1 MGKGQNMNEFTLYT
15 LTYLL
20 SEALGTYAVYKL
32 IKSCLGERIIKK
44 SVELLSFAGYYL
56 AMVLVYLI
64 LNIPIANLAL
74 NFIVIFLLTLMYA
87 SSIKKK
93 ILIDILICVFMVGA
107 EMVIVTLTGY
117 IDFPIAE
124 RNDFNSI
131 FGIVVINVLKYA
143 VSMIVS
149 GFKNIKIGNTLPEVY
164 WISLFLIP
172 TSSLFMLVTIFQS
185 TGLSMYQI
193 AISTISVLIIN
204 FTVFFLFDRVARLYQ
219 DKQEKVLIE
228 QQNKYYENQL
238 QIINETQENSNI
250 LKHDMKNHL
259 MSLFSDIKSGN
270 LSEAQKHISDI
281 VDVYESGTEIINT
294 GYPAIDSLVNFKL
307 QTTKQNGVRVSV
319 NASLPSDLNL
329 SSFDMT
335 VILGNLLDNALQA
348 VSLVTE
354 NGFIDFAIHYS
365 KGMLLIKVTNPFKT
379 AIKRE
384 KGVIVTSKADKENH
398 GYGLKSVNETVEKY
412 NGTVNI
418 NPDND
423 IFTVTVVL
431 YID

>member
-1 MGKGQNMNEFTLYT
+1 MNEFTLYT

-20 SEALGTYAVYKL
+20 SQALGIYSVYKL
-32 IKSCLGERIIKK
+32 IKSFFKGCKIKNLAETMLY
-44 SVELLSFAGYYL
+44 VLYYAL
-56 AMVLVYLI
+56 TATVYLTI
-64 LNIPIANLAL
+64 NIPLINL
-74 NFIVIFLLTLMYA
+74 IVNITAIFLLTFLYQ

-93 ILIDILICVFMVGA
+93 LLVGLLTYIFMFGT
-107 EMVIVTLTGY
+107 EMIVVTLTGY

-124 RNDFNSI
+124 RNDYNSI
-131 FGIVVINVLKYA
+131 FGIVMVNVLLYA
-143 VSMIVS
+143 VSMAAN

-219 DKQEKVLIE
+219 DKQEKGLIE

-238 QIINETQENSNI
+238 QIINETQETSNI
-250 LKHDMKNHL
+250 LRHDMKNHL
-259 MSLFSDIKSGN
+259 RSLFSDIKSGN

-307 QTTKQNGVRVSV
+307 QTAKQNGVRVSV

>member
-1 MGKGQNMNEFTLYT
+1 MNEFTLYT

-20 SEALGTYAVYKL
+20 SQALGIYSVYKL
-32 IKSCLGERIIKK
+32 IKSFFDGCKIKN
-44 SVELLSFAGYYL
+44 SAEAMLYMLYYAL
-56 AMVLVYLI
+56 TTIVYLTI
-64 LNIPIANLAL
+64 NIPLINLIVNIIA
-74 NFIVIFLLTLMYA
+74 VFLLTFLYQ

-93 ILIDILICVFMVGA
+93 LLVGLLTYTFMFGT
-107 EMVIVTLTGY
+107 EMVVVTLTGY

-124 RNDFNSI
+124 RNDYHSV
-131 FGIVVINVLKYA
+131 FGIVMVNVLIYA
-143 VSMIVS
+143 VSMAAS

-193 AISTISVLIIN
+193 AISTIAVLIIN
-204 FTVFFLFDRVARLYQ
+204 FTVFFLFDRVARLYKE
-219 DKQEKVLIE
+219 KQEKVLIE

-238 QIINETQENSNI
+238 QIINETQETSNI

-259 MSLFSDIKSGN
+259 RSLFSDIKSGN

-294 GYPAIDSLVNFKL
+294 GYTAIDSLVNFKL
-307 QTTKQNGVRVSV
+307 QTAKQNGVRVSV

-354 NGFIDFAIHYS
+354 NRFIDFAIHYS

-384 KGVIVTSKADKENH
+384 KGAIVTSKADKENH

>member
-1 MGKGQNMNEFTLYT
+1 MNEFTLYT

-20 SEALGTYAVYKL
+20 SQALGIYSVYKL
-32 IKSCLGERIIKK
+32 IKSFFDDCKIKN
-44 SVELLSFAGYYL
+44 SAEAMLYMLYYAL
-56 AMVLVYLI
+56 TTIVYLTI
-64 LNIPIANLAL
+64 NIPLINLIVNIIA
-74 NFIVIFLLTLMYA
+74 VFLLTFLYQ

-93 ILIDILICVFMVGA
+93 LLVGLLTYSFMFGT
-107 EMVIVTLTGY
+107 EMVVVTLTGY

-124 RNDFNSI
+124 RNDYHSV
-131 FGIVVINVLKYA
+131 FGIVMVNVLIYA
-143 VSMIVS
+143 VSMAAS

-193 AISTISVLIIN
+193 AISTIAVLIIN
-204 FTVFFLFDRVARLYQ
+204 FTVFFLFDRVARLYKE
-219 DKQEKVLIE
+219 KQEKVLIE

-238 QIINETQENSNI
+238 QIINETQETSNI

-259 MSLFSDIKSGN
+259 RSLFSDIKSGN

-294 GYPAIDSLVNFKL
+294 GYPSIDSLVNFKL
-307 QTTKQNGVRVSV
+307 QTAKQNGIRVSV

-398 GYGLKSVNETVEKY
+398 GYGLKSVNETVDKY

>member
-1 MGKGQNMNEFTLYT
+1 MNEFTLYT
-15 LTYLL
+15 ITYLL
-20 SEALGTYAVYKL
+20 SQALGIYSVYKL
-32 IKSCLGERIIKK
+32 IKSFFDSCKIKNLA
-44 SVELLSFAGYYL
+44 EAMLYMLYYAL
-56 AMVLVYLI
+56 TAIVYLTI
-64 LNIPIANLAL
+64 NIPLINLIVNIIA
-74 NFIVIFLLTLMYA
+74 VFLLTFLYQ

-93 ILIDILICVFMVGA
+93 LLVGLLTYTFMFGT
-107 EMVIVTLTGY
+107 EMIVVTLTGY

-124 RNDFNSI
+124 RNDYHSV
-131 FGIVVINVLKYA
+131 FGIVMVNVLIYA
-143 VSMIVS
+143 VSMAAS

-172 TSSLFMLVTIFQS
+172 ISSLFMLVTIFQS

-193 AISTISVLIIN
+193 AISTIAVLIIN
-204 FTVFFLFDRVARLYQ
+204 FTVFFLFDRVARLYKE
-219 DKQEKVLIE
+219 KQEKVLIE

-238 QIINETQENSNI
+238 QIINETQDTSNI

-259 MSLFSDIKSGN
+259 RSLFSDIKSGN

-294 GYPAIDSLVNFKL
+294 GYPTIDSLVNFKL
-307 QTTKQNGVRVSV
+307 QTAKQNGIRVSV

-348 VSLVTE
+348 VSFVTE

>member
-1 MGKGQNMNEFTLYT
+1 MNEFTLYT

-20 SEALGTYAVYKL
+20 SQALGIYSVYKL
-32 IKSCLGERIIKK
+32 IKSFFDGCKIKN
-44 SVELLSFAGYYL
+44 SVEAMLYMLYYAL
-56 AMVLVYLI
+56 TATVYLTI
-64 LNIPIANLAL
+64 NIPLINLIVNIIA
-74 NFIVIFLLTLMYA
+74 IFLLTFLYQ

-93 ILIDILICVFMVGA
+93 LLVGLLTYIFMFGT
-107 EMVIVTLTGY
+107 EMIVVTLTGY

-124 RNDFNSI
+124 RNDYHSV
-131 FGIVVINVLKYA
+131 FGIVMVNVLIYA
-143 VSMIVS
+143 VSMAAN
-149 GFKNIKIGNTLPEVY
+149 GFKNIKIGNTLPETY

-172 TSSLFMLVTIFQS
+172 ISSLFMLLMIFQS
-185 TGLSMYQI
+185 VGLSMYQI
-193 AISTISVLIIN
+193 TISIIAVLIIN

-219 DKQEKVLIE
+219 DKQEKGLIE

-238 QIINETQENSNI
+238 QIINETQEVSNI

-259 MSLFSDIKSGN
+259 RSLFSDIKSGN

-307 QTTKQNGVRVSV
+307 QTAKQNGVRVSV

-384 KGVIVTSKADKENH
+384 KGVIVTSKTDKENH

-423 IFTVTVVL
+423 IFTITVVL

>member
-1 MGKGQNMNEFTLYT
+1 MNEFTLYT

-44 SVELLSFAGYYL
+44 SVELLSFTGYYL

-131 FGIVVINVLKYA
+131 FGIVVISIFKYVASMA
-143 VSMIVS
+143 VSK
-149 GFKNIKIGNTLPEVY
+149 FKNIKIGNTLPEVY

-259 MSLFSDIKSGN
+259 RSLFSDIKSGN

-294 GYPAIDSLVNFKL
+294 WYPAIDSLVNFKL
-307 QTTKQNGVRVSV
+307 QTAKQNGARVSV

-398 GYGLKSVNETVEKY
+398 GYGLKSVNETVDKY

>member
-1 MGKGQNMNEFTLYT
+1 MNEFTLYT

-44 SVELLSFAGYYL
+44 SLELLSFAGYYIT
-56 AMVLVYLI
+56 MVLVYLI

-131 FGIVVINVLKYA
+131 FGIVVINVLKYV
-143 VSMIVS
+143 VSMVVS

-164 WISLFLIP
+164 WVSLFLIP

-238 QIINETQENSNI
+238 QIINETQETSNI

-259 MSLFSDIKSGN
+259 RSLFSDINSGN
-270 LSEAQKHISDI
+270 LGEAQKYISDI
-281 VDVYESGTEIINT
+281 VDVYELGTEIINT

-307 QTTKQNGVRVSV
+307 QTAKQNGVKVSV

-348 VSLVTE
+348 VSLVAE

-384 KGVIVTSKADKENH
+384 RGVIVTSKADKENH

>member
-1 MGKGQNMNEFTLYT
+1 MNEFTLYT

-20 SEALGTYAVYKL
+20 SQALGIYSVYKL
-32 IKSCLGERIIKK
+32 IKSFFDSCKIKNLA
-44 SVELLSFAGYYL
+44 EAMLYMLYYAL
-56 AMVLVYLI
+56 TAIVYLTI
-64 LNIPIANLAL
+64 NIPLINLIVNIIA
-74 NFIVIFLLTLMYA
+74 VFLLTFLYQ

-93 ILIDILICVFMVGA
+93 LLVGLLTYTFMFGT
-107 EMVIVTLTGY
+107 EMIVVTLTGY

-124 RNDFNSI
+124 RNDYHSV
-131 FGIVVINVLKYA
+131 FGIVMVNVLIYA
-143 VSMIVS
+143 VSMAAS

-172 TSSLFMLVTIFQS
+172 ISSLFMLVTIFQS

-193 AISTISVLIIN
+193 AISTIAVLIIN
-204 FTVFFLFDRVARLYQ
+204 FTVFFLFDRVARLYKE
-219 DKQEKVLIE
+219 KQEKVLIE

-238 QIINETQENSNI
+238 QIINETQETSNI

-259 MSLFSDIKSGN
+259 RSLFSDIKSGN

-307 QTTKQNGVRVSV
+307 QTAKQNGIRVSV

>member
-1 MGKGQNMNEFTLYT
+1 MNEFTLYT

-204 FTVFFLFDRVARLYQ
+204 FTVFFLFTGLQGYI
-219 DKQEKVLIE
+219 KI
-228 QQNKYYENQL
+228 NKKRCLLSNRTNIMKTNCKL
-238 QIINETQENSNI
+238 LTKHRRTQI
-250 LKHDMKNHL
+250 
-259 MSLFSDIKSGN
+259 
-270 LSEAQKHISDI
+270 
-281 VDVYESGTEIINT
+281 Y
-294 GYPAIDSLVNFKL
+294 
-307 QTTKQNGVRVSV
+307 
-319 NASLPSDLNL
+319 
-329 SSFDMT
+329 
-335 VILGNLLDNALQA
+335 
-348 VSLVTE
+348 
-354 NGFIDFAIHYS
+354 
-365 KGMLLIKVTNPFKT
+365 
-379 AIKRE
+379 
-384 KGVIVTSKADKENH
+384 
-398 GYGLKSVNETVEKY
+398 
-412 NGTVNI
+412 
-418 NPDND
+418 
-423 IFTVTVVL
+423 
-431 YID
+431 

>member
-1 MGKGQNMNEFTLYT
+1 MNEFTLYT

-44 SVELLSFAGYYL
+44 SVELLSFTGYYL
-56 AMVLVYLI
+56 AMVLVYLF

-131 FGIVVINVLKYA
+131 FGIVVISIFKYVASMA
-143 VSMIVS
+143 VSE
-149 GFKNIKIGNTLPEVY
+149 FKNIKIGNTLPEVY

-259 MSLFSDIKSGN
+259 RSLFSDIKSGN

-307 QTTKQNGVRVSV
+307 QTAKQNGARVSV

-398 GYGLKSVNETVEKY
+398 GYGLKSVNETVDKY

>member
-1 MGKGQNMNEFTLYT
+1 
-15 LTYLL
+15 
-20 SEALGTYAVYKL
+20 
-32 IKSCLGERIIKK
+32 
-44 SVELLSFAGYYL
+44 
-56 AMVLVYLI
+56 
-64 LNIPIANLAL
+64 
-74 NFIVIFLLTLMYA
+74 
-87 SSIKKK
+87 
-93 ILIDILICVFMVGA
+93 
-107 EMVIVTLTGY
+107 
-117 IDFPIAE
+117 
-124 RNDFNSI
+124 
-131 FGIVVINVLKYA
+131 
-143 VSMIVS
+143 
-149 GFKNIKIGNTLPEVY
+149 
-164 WISLFLIP
+164 
-172 TSSLFMLVTIFQS
+172 
-185 TGLSMYQI
+185 MYQI
-193 AISTISVLIIN
+193 AISTIAVLIIN
-204 FTVFFLFDRVARLYQ
+204 FTVFFLFDRVARLYKE
-219 DKQEKVLIE
+219 KQEKVLIE

-238 QIINETQENSNI
+238 QIINETQETSNI

-259 MSLFSDIKSGN
+259 RSLFSDIKSGN

-307 QTTKQNGVRVSV
+307 QTAKQNGIRVSV

>member
-1 MGKGQNMNEFTLYT
+1 MNEFTLYT
-15 LTYLL
+15 ITYLL
-20 SEALGTYAVYKL
+20 SQALGIYSVYKL
-32 IKSCLGERIIKK
+32 IKSFFDGCKIKNLA
-44 SVELLSFAGYYL
+44 EAMLYMLYYAL
-56 AMVLVYLI
+56 TAIVYLTI
-64 LNIPIANLAL
+64 NIPLINLIVNIIA
-74 NFIVIFLLTLMYA
+74 VFLLTFLYQ

-93 ILIDILICVFMVGA
+93 LLVGLLTYTFMFGT
-107 EMVIVTLTGY
+107 EMIVVTLTGY

-124 RNDFNSI
+124 RNDYHSV
-131 FGIVVINVLKYA
+131 FGIVMVNVLIYA
-143 VSMIVS
+143 ISMAAN
-149 GFKNIKIGNTLPEVY
+149 GFKNIKVGNTLPEAY

-185 TGLSMYQI
+185 TGLLMYQI

-204 FTVFFLFDRVARLYQ
+204 FTVFFLFDKVARLYQ
-219 DKQEKVLIE
+219 EKQEKGIIE
-228 QQNKYYENQL
+228 QQNKYYESQL
-238 QIINETQENSNI
+238 QIINETQEVANI
-250 LKHDMKNHL
+250 FRHDMKNHL
-259 MSLFSDIKSGN
+259 RSLFSDIKSGN
-270 LSEAQKHISDI
+270 LNEAQKYISDI

-307 QTTKQNGVRVSV
+307 QTAKQNGVSVSV

-418 NPDND
+418 NPDNY